1 MSYLVISR
9 KYRPQRF
16 NEVVGQSHIS
26 LTLQNAIKSNRIS
39 HAYLFTGSRG
49 IGKTSTARI
58 LAKSLNCLNPTKGY
72 NPCNEC
78 QNCIEITA
86 GRSIDVLEI
95 DGASNRGIDQIRD
108 LRENVKYPP
117 SNSKYRIFIIDEVH
131 MLTKEAFNALLKTLE
146 EPPEHTIFIF
156 ATTEPQKIPATIIS
170 RCQRYDFRRIPT
182 SQIVSQLKNITES
195 ENIEV
200 PESVLIILAK
210 KSEGSMRDAES
221 LLDQLISFS
230 GGKITEES
238 AKQIL
243 GLIDFEYLIKVG
255 NIIHNKDQKSLLQ
268 IAEEIFSSGIDI
280 GDFLNSLSEHF
291 RNLLAVKISG
301 SADVLEL
308 PEDTKTQYAG
318 ESEKWDSKDL
328 LRLINIVSDSQI
340 RLKSSLNH
348 RTHLEFTLLKM
359 GAMDNAVTIQEILGK
374 LNSINIP
381 KSIPSYQTGEVLN
394 IFDNG
399 YSTERNKG
407 KSSSNIVKESSLIQ
421 LGKTEKKK
429 KSLFNSSN
437 QNNSATDTITIE
449 VAKKKWSE
457 IVKII
462 DETNPSLAN
471 FIKESIPL
479 SIKRNIL
486 TIGFHGDNSFGM
498 ENAISR
504 VNIIENAINKALN
517 RSLKVKCVI
526 SNDAPNNQS
535 DTEEFENAIKL
546 IVDTFNG
553 EIISK

>member
-58 LAKSLNCLNPTKGY
+58 LAKSLNCLDPTKGY